1 MKINAKIL
9 WHRSPE
15 EKFLDGNYRRVH
27 NWILDGG
34 MRIEASSSPEIIPM
48 PMSDPSLI
56 DPEEAFIASIASCH
70 MLFFLSIA
78 AKKKFIIEN
87 YEDNPEAIM
96 GNNNE
101 GKMAIL
107 SLILQPKVTF
117 AGTNIPAEDNIKLIH
132 ELAHSNCFLANS
144 IRTKISIII

>member
-9 WHRSPE
+9 WQRSQG

-27 NWILDGG
+27 KWILDGG
-34 MRIEASSSPEIIPM
+34 MRIEASSSPEIVPT

-56 DPEEAFIASIASCH
+56 DPEEAYILSIASCH

-78 AKKKFIIEN
+78 AKKKFIIEQ
-87 YEDNPEAIM
+87 YQDNPEAIM
-96 GNNNE
+96 GKNDE
-101 GKMAIL
+101 GKMAVL
-107 SLILQPKVTF
+107 SLTLHPKVTF
-117 AGTNIPAEDNIKLIH
+117 AGTNIPEEDNIKLIH

-144 IRTKISIII
+144 VKTKISIL